1 MPVTDDEVAVL
12 RAQLAGDQAHYLK
25 LYGRLDRSAATR
37 TTYSLLITA
46 AFMEA
51 VERRFVG
58 NGTAADVISYVADVR
73 SRSDDAAEALNA
85 RTAERLI
92 RDVLTDEDTEDIDG
106 KTRGQVYIIVL
117 SALVSDERF
126 DDAGLDAF
134 LAAARERADDYLAR
148 RTGS

>member
-12 RAQLAGDQAHYLK
+12 RAHLAGDQVRYRE
-25 LYGRLDRSAATR
+25 LYGRLDRSAGTR

-51 VERRFVG
+51 VERRFAG
-58 NGTAADVISYVADVR
+58 KGTAADVISYVADVR
-73 SRSDDAAEALNA
+73 SRSDDVAQALDARAAE
-85 RTAERLI
+85 RVI
-92 RDVLTDEDTEDIDG
+92 RDVLTDEDIADIDG

-117 SALVSDERF
+117 SALVSDEQL

-134 LAAARERADDYLAR
+134 LAAAREKADDYLAR